1 MTADDILKAWGLL
14 GAVDASTPE
23 QRARAV
29 GAFVEQRELA
39 AWLAGMKQLAEDV
52 EALGLKDVKGHRQG
66 GRARAAALTADM
78 VRRRSAVHHMFYG
91 DPNGPA
97 DNSVIA
103 KTAAAKPLSER
114 TITIVS
120 SKLAEAGFTV
130 KRSTVVNDIKAVMKD
145 FGSSAS

>member
-1 MTADDILKAWGLL
+1 VTADNILKAWGLL

-23 QRARAV
+23 QRARAEE
-29 GAFVEQRELA
+29 AFVEQRELA
-39 AWLAGMKQLAEDV
+39 AWIAGMKQLAEDV
-52 EALGLKDVKGHRQG
+52 EVLGMKDVEGQRQG
-66 GRARAAALTADM
+66 GKVRAAAQMADM
-78 VRRRSAVHHMFYG
+78 AKRRSAVRHMFYG

-97 DNSVIA
+97 NNTVIA
-103 KTAAAKPLSER
+103 KTPAAKPLSER

-130 KRSTVVNDIKAVMKD
+130 KRSTVVNDIKAVTKD